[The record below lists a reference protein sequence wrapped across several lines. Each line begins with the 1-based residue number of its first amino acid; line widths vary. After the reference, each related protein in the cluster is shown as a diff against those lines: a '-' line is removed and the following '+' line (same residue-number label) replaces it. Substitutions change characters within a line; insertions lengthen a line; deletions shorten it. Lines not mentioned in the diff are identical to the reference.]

1 MESPAVLTAPSPSRR
16 RGGRPALPDSERRGQ
31 AVTFWVTPDE
41 LVRLTARAAGAG
53 LSVSAHVR
61 CAALAEP
68 GQPAR
73 RSRRHADRDLGAVV
87 AQLQRLGNN
96 LNQILREARFGH
108 FPPAVT
114 SQAGDAL
121 EAMTGYLLSLAPADD
136 PET

>member
-1 MESPAVLTAPSPSRR
+1 MELPAAQTRPSRR

-41 LVRLTARAAGAG
+41 LERLTARAAGAG

-61 CAALAEP
+61 GAALADMATP
-68 GQPAR
+68 TR
-73 RSRRHADRDLGAVV
+73 YRRRHDRDLGAVV

-108 FPPAVT
+108 FPPAVAG
-114 SQAGDAL
+114 QAGDAL
-121 EAMTGYLLSLAPADD
+121 EAMTGYLLSLAPVDD